1 MKMKGKKR
9 NSTDAEK
16 SFDKKNKPLF
26 VVTYNTQQTV
36 REKFP

>member
-16 SFDKKNKPLF
+16 SFDKKINHSLWLHTTLSKL
-26 VVTYNTQQTV
+26 
-36 REKFP
+36 